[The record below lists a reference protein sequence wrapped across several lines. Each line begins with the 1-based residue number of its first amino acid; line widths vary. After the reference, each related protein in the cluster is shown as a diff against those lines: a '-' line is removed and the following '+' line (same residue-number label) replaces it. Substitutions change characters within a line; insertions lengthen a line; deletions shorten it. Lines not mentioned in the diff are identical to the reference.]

1 MRLRQHKELAS
12 PMASCLLSRKPLW
25 LLSLVLAFQF
35 SGCTTRTEDDDTTNT
50 FITIVSVQASSD
62 LMGGDTDSDFLL
74 SDVCFA
80 DEDNPPCSV
89 FNDNAAVTFVGR
101 PKDLT
106 GLSSPTNDVVFE
118 RYRVTY
124 TRADGRNVPGVDVPF
139 PFDGVSS
146 FLVPADGNAVGR
158 AFIVVRHQ
166 AKRESPLREIS
177 QNSAGIL
184 SVLARMDFF
193 GRDGA
198 GRQIQVTAF
207 LSITFAD
214 FANED

>member
-1 MRLRQHKELAS
+1 MRPANQFAPRES
-12 PMASCLLSRKPLW
+12 IW
-25 LLSLVLAFQF
+25 ILSLVSSLLFG
-35 SGCTTRTEDDDTTNT
+35 GCTVTETEDDNTTNT
-50 FITIVSVQASSD
+50 FITIVSVTSQSGDFDGFEDGTD
-62 LMGGDTDSDFLL
+62 LF
-74 SDVCFA
+74 SDVCA
-80 DEDNPPCSV
+80 ANEDNPPCSV
-89 FNDNAAVTFVGR
+89 FNDNALVTFTGR
-101 PKDLT
+101 PKDFT
-106 GLSSPTNDVVFE
+106 NFSSLTNDVVFE

-124 TRADGRNVPGVDVPF
+124 TRADGRNVPGVDVPY

-146 FLVPADGNAVGR
+146 FRVTADGSEVQR

-177 QNSAGIL
+177 ENSAGIL

-198 GRQIQVTAF
+198 GRQIQVSAF

-214 FANED
+214 FAND